1 MALRVFTSSF
11 HPQILLST
19 AHIADNILILGHNF
33 DYHSSTKCGFDIM
46 LHLIQSNSTL
56 ACETPDL
63 LSYSY
68 KHSTHVVYTYVHEH
82 YCPDLVDTWTKIKMY
97 IQCNL
102 LSKYLGW
109 YTPG

>member
-33 DYHSSTKCGFDIM
+33 DYRSSTKCGFDIK

-56 ACETPDL
+56 AYETPDL

-68 KHSTHVVYTYVHEH
+68 KHSTHT
-82 YCPDLVDTWTKIKMY
+82 
-97 IQCNL
+97 
-102 LSKYLGW
+102 
-109 YTPG
+109 

>member
-19 AHIADNILILGHNF
+19 AHIADNVLILGQNF
-33 DYHSSTKCGFDIM
+33 DYRSSTKCGFDIM

-56 ACETPDL
+56 AYETPDL
-63 LSYSY
+63 LQTF
-68 KHSTHVVYTYVHEH
+68 HTHLVYTYVHEH

-102 LSKYLGW
+102 LRKYLGW